1 MTSSRRQ
8 NKWHGARIDARSGS
22 SSPAPPPATR
32 AAALA
37 ATNTC
42 GLAGKKWS
50 KGKTR
55 DKLNNA
61 CLFKKD
67 VYQKLLKEVPSYKL
81 ITPSIVSDRMKI
93 KASLANKALKELLA
107 KGQIR
112 EVVQHNG
119 QRIYT
124 RVVSE

>member
-1 MTSSRRQ
+1 MR
-8 NKWHGARIDARSGS
+8 
-22 SSPAPPPATR
+22 R
-32 AAALA
+32 AADTHSCLPLLCCPLISSCR
-37 ATNTC
+37 NEQ
-42 GLAGKKWS
+42 KWS

-67 VYQKLLKEVPSYKL
+67 VYEKLMKEVPSYKL
-81 ITPSIVSDRMKI
+81 ITPSIVSDRLKI
-93 KASLANKALKELLA
+93 KASLANKALQELVN

-112 EVVQHNG
+112 EVVKHNG

-124 RVVSE
+124 RIVVE